1 MRTYIIR
8 IIAVTALFALFAAA
22 LNISGRKITED
33 QQSARNIVILRIAD
47 EIQGELPL
55 CGYDTAQCA
64 DKVFYSRKDEWN
76 ALYGCDMSPD
86 EINIILFDEPGNML
100 FSRSGTQICGLYD
113 DSTLIGIVEY
123 SFDSTVFDR
132 IILLTDIFIA
142 VCAGVF
148 IIWGI
153 WTLKSII
160 LPFNKLAEY
169 PERLSK
175 GQMTE
180 KLPERRG
187 GFFGRYI
194 WGMNMLSDKLESDR
208 STIRRLSLE
217 RERFIT
223 SLIHGIKTPAANIKL
238 LSEAISTGLYD
249 PEGRINEKDAELAGR
264 IEKNADEIEQLVTKV
279 MESTTNEIF
288 DYDPQKEPF
297 YRSRLEKFIRD
308 EYTTRLNMTRTPLDI
323 VSEGDLMINS
333 DYDGICRIIRQVMDN
348 AIKYGDGTG
357 INVKMEKTAEGHF
370 VTISNNGE
378 PLPETELPFV
388 WGSMWRGSNAQNIKG
403 SGVGLYES
411 RLIARKLGG
420 DLLMR
425 AGDHSTEVT
434 LFLPLKM

>member
-1 MRTYIIR
+1 MGLHLGFLFNMLHLQFETFDVIAHLEFFLRIVVAGICGAIVGVERSKRFKEAGIRTHVIIC
-8 IIAVTALFALFAAA
+8 ASAA
-22 LNISGRKITED
+22 LMMIVSKYGFIDLGNSG
-33 QQSARNIVILRIAD
+33 
-47 EIQGELPL
+47 
-55 CGYDTAQCA
+55 
-64 DKVFYSRKDEWN
+64 
-76 ALYGCDMSPD
+76 
-86 EINIILFDEPGNML
+86 
-100 FSRSGTQICGLYD
+100 
-113 DSTLIGIVEY
+113 IG
-123 SFDSTVFDR
+123 DR
-132 IILLTDIFIA
+132 HIDVL
-142 VCAGVF
+142 
-148 IIWGI
+148 WGI

-348 AIKYGDGTG
+348 AIKSGDGTG